1 MFTRGNDWKMIGKLA
16 QLLPHVITEQE
27 VTAAAGCTSRRKFV
41 KAKRWKV

>member
-1 MFTRGNDWKMIGKLA
+1 MHCLLEEMTGKLA